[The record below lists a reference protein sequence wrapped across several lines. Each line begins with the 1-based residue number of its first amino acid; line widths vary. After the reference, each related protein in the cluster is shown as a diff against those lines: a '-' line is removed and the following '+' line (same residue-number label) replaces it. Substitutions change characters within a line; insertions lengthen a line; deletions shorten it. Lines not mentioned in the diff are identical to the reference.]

1 MRLLVIMLACV
12 AAACQAMAA
21 PSRIKDIT
29 FIEGVRD
36 NQLVGY
42 GLVVGLQAT
51 GDSLRNAPFTE
62 QSVRS
67 MLDRLGVNVPAGAV
81 RAKNVAAVI
90 VTATLPPFVGKGE
103 RIDVTVSS
111 LGDASSLA
119 GGQLVM
125 TPLVGADGQ
134 AYAVAQGP
142 LAVGGFSAQGAAE
155 KLTEGI
161 TTSGRISNGALIER
175 ELKGEFNRLSKL
187 SFQVRNPD
195 FATAVKIAD
204 RINAFAREKYGDAI
218 AAEKDFRTVE
228 VRRPGSVTASRLA
241 AEIGDLEVEP
251 DSAARIVIDE
261 KTGTIVIGENVKL
274 STVAVTHGNITVRIT
289 ETPSVSQPLPKSGG
303 KTTVVPSTT
312 ISASVPPGNVAI
324 IEGPTLQGLVDG
336 LNQIGLKPGGIIA
349 ILQAIKTAG
358 ALQGEVVV
366 Q

>member
-1 MRLLVIMLACV
+1 MRLITGVMMLLLALP
-12 AAACQAMAA
+12 ALAA

-119 GGQLVM
+119 GGQLIM

-161 TTSGRISNGALIER
+161 PTSGRISNGATIER
-175 ELKGEFNRLSKL
+175 ELKGDFNRLTKL

-204 RINAFAREKYGDAI
+204 SINAYAESKYGEAI
-218 AAEKDFRTVE
+218 AAERDFRTVE

-241 AEIGDLEVEP
+241 AEIGELEVEP

-303 KTTVVPSTT
+303 KTTVIPSTT
-312 ISASVPPGNVAI
+312 ISATQPTGNVAI

>member
-1 MRLLVIMLACV
+1 MLQGTPTRAIYSNGGVTISTLLIPLQAGSVGEIIDARNPQAGTIVKARVGEDGSWWSVPEHAHFSVSCSLI
-12 AAACQAMAA
+12 AAGCQAMAA

-111 LGDASSLA
+111 LGDATSLA

-134 AYAVAQGP
+134 TYAVAQGP

-161 TTSGRISNGALIER
+161 PTSGRISNGAI
-175 ELKGEFNRLSKL
+175 
-187 SFQVRNPD
+187 
-195 FATAVKIAD
+195 D
-204 RINAFAREKYGDAI
+204 RA
-218 AAEKDFRTVE
+218 
-228 VRRPGSVTASRLA
+228 
-241 AEIGDLEVEP
+241 
-251 DSAARIVIDE
+251 
-261 KTGTIVIGENVKL
+261 
-274 STVAVTHGNITVRIT
+274 
-289 ETPSVSQPLPKSGG
+289 
-303 KTTVVPSTT
+303 
-312 ISASVPPGNVAI
+312 
-324 IEGPTLQGLVDG
+324 
-336 LNQIGLKPGGIIA
+336 
-349 ILQAIKTAG
+349 
-358 ALQGEVVV
+358 
-366 Q
+366 